1 MLTFLLVIEAH
12 EVRNKLEQI
21 YIEYQKQM
29 YYMAYDILKNV
40 HDAQDAVQTSILKL
54 VIYIE
59 EIEEIKCNK
68 TKYLI
73 VTIVRNT
80 AIDIYRKKKNHPLL
94 DTEDMDMKASD
105 DLSLDD
111 NVIRLSEAK
120 MLAENLAKLKVEYA
134 DVLTLKY
141 FYEFS
146 DKEIANVLCI
156 SCDNVRV
163 RLNRA
168 KSKLKNLMNDNQNE
182 SVNRRMCSDEI

>member
-1 MLTFLLVIEAH
+1 MLTFLLIIEDH
-12 EVRNKLEQI
+12 ETRNKLEQI
-21 YIEYQKQM
+21 YVAYQKEM
-29 YYMAYDILKNV
+29 YYMAYDILQNV

-54 VIYIE
+54 VTYIE
-59 EIEEIKCNK
+59 KIDEIKCNK

-80 AIDIYRKKKNHPLL
+80 AIDIYRKKKSHPLM
-94 DTEDMDMKASD
+94 DTEEDREMEG
-105 DLSLDD
+105 LSLDD
-111 NVIRLSEAK
+111 HVIRLSDAK

-141 FYEFS
+141 FHEFD

-163 RLNRA
+163 RLSRA
-168 KSKLKNLMNDNQNE
+168 KAKLKNLMKDNQNE
-182 SVNRRMCSDEI
+182 SVYQRTCEDEE